1 LHESKTESLVLDYGN
16 NITRHGPVD
25 AICVSSTASKRPGGN
40 CDATASCPAKE
51 CLKCHQIVHAAVSVC
66 NECDYEFPKRE
77 VNHEREASNE
87 GIISGE
93 TTDTVYTVLDIDYGV
108 HRKFGAGNND
118 PETVRIDYVI
128 QRGQGYQR
136 SKSEWVC
143 PEHSGWARKKF
154 EDWWNKRSN
163 APPPDTALDVVE
175 IANSGGLL
183 SASEITVRKVAGE
196 KYDRIIAYQLA
207 AGPQYAPG
215 CAVANLTTCGH
226 CSHYAYGY
234 CCVKHDHMVT
244 RETAACNEFFDVNF
258 NIDDDVPF

>member
-1 LHESKTESLVLDYGN
+1 MVGRSFRLHESKTESLVLDYGN

-25 AICVSSTASKRPGGN
+25 AIRIKQPNDTDGKGTA
-40 CDATASCPAKE
+40 PAKE
-51 CLKCHQIVHAAVSVC
+51 CPKCHQIVHAAVSVC
-66 NECDYEFPKRE
+66 SDCGFEFPKRE
-77 VNHEREASNE
+77 VNHEREASSE

-128 QRGQGYQR
+128 QRGHGYQR

-154 EDWWNKRSN
+154 EDWWSKRSN

-175 IANSGGLL
+175 IANSGGIL
-183 SASEITVRKVAGE
+183 SASEITVRNVAGE
-196 KYDRIIAYQLA
+196 KYDRIIDYKLCETL
-207 AGPQYAPG
+207 PTL
-215 CAVANLTTCGH
+215 NTTTCGN

-234 CCVKHDHMVT
+234 CCVKHDHIVT
-244 RETAACNEFFDVNF
+244 RETAACNEFCDVNF
-258 NIDDDVPF
+258 DIDEVPF